1 MTRSPLFWYAA
12 VTAAVPLAN
21 GAPLGEHILTVL
33 AAVAA
38 LATAQVVRKRLRCQA
53 P

>member
-21 GAPLGEHILTVL
+21 GAPLGEHIVTVL
-33 AAVAA
+33 AAVGLVSLVHTWYRRRAS
-38 LATAQVVRKRLRCQA
+38 
-53 P
+53 